1 MPHRSRRQPR
11 KVDRRVPI
19 SLLSR
24 HRAAERDFTRGASQ
38 RAHQKSPRCAGAWRF
53 NRFNHPKGGPI
64 MSNKTSFNPDEWT
77 KVLQSVMMAGI
88 AVSAAEPS
96 GLWGTLKESMATG
109 RTLFEAKSDAGSNEL
124 IKAVVADFE
133 TSEGRTIARE
143 GLQAKLMGSK
153 PSEIKSKAID
163 AVREASSLIDAKA
176 PGDATAFKAWL
187 RSTSQAVAE

>member
-1 MPHRSRRQPR
+1 
-11 KVDRRVPI
+11 
-19 SLLSR
+19 
-24 HRAAERDFTRGASQ
+24 
-38 RAHQKSPRCAGAWRF
+38 
-53 NRFNHPKGGPI
+53 
-64 MSNKTSFNPDEWT
+64 MSNKTNFNPDEWT

-153 PSEIKSKAID
+153 PGEIKSRAIA

-187 RSTSQAVAE
+187 RSTSQAVAEAAKEGGFLGFGGVRVSEAEKATLAEISSALDLKN